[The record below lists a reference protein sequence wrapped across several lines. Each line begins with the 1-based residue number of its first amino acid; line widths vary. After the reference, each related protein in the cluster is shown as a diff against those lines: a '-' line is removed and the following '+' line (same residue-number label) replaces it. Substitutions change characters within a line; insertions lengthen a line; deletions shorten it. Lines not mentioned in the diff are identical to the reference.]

1 MISDFITAQE
11 AEDLIAFFATCEFKD
26 ENGHSVISFG
36 EPYPYTNSKSSVD
49 VPPIPDQLKPVFEKV
64 IKLQIELYQSM
75 YPDLDQSQ
83 LTALI
88 INSCLVNKYEG
99 PVSHISK
106 HADKEVTINPESAIL
121 TVSIGESC
129 DLKFIERESGIEQT
143 VTCSDRSLYHMS
155 RRSQEVFEH
164 VIEPGSI
171 TDGVRYS
178 LTFRVVSWKNKNST
192 CLLGDSNT
200 GSLRYGSC
208 KRSTFGEL
216 MPGQKFWCPRIDDI
230 DPKMCMGYANAVL
243 LCGIN
248 DVKQSDVQC
257 ESDVINIYNK
267 LKCKVKAIQKLSPK
281 TFIHVCRLLPTKNTE
296 LNMKVDTFNRLI
308 HFDMLQTCKG
318 VQCVDGFHKFA
329 DHNGHLA
336 CELSKS
342 FDRQGRLD
350 MLHLNR
356 SGVSVLA
363 SLIKQSIFLRL
374 HGGVDKRRHTSR
386 LDGRLYSNVA
396 RGPPAPRR

>member
-1 MISDFITAQE
+1 
-11 AEDLIAFFATCEFKD
+11 
-26 ENGHSVISFG
+26 
-36 EPYPYTNSKSSVD
+36 
-49 VPPIPDQLKPVFEKV
+49 
-64 IKLQIELYQSM
+64 
-75 YPDLDQSQ
+75 
-83 LTALI
+83 
-88 INSCLVNKYEG
+88 
-99 PVSHISK
+99 
-106 HADKEVTINPESAIL
+106 
-121 TVSIGESC
+121 
-129 DLKFIERESGIEQT
+129 
-143 VTCSDRSLYHMS
+143 
-155 RRSQEVFEH
+155 
-164 VIEPGSI
+164 
-171 TDGVRYS
+171 
-178 LTFRVVSWKNKNST
+178 
-192 CLLGDSNT
+192 
-200 GSLRYGSC
+200 
-208 KRSTFGEL
+208 

-257 ESDVINIYNK
+257 ESDVVNIYNK
-267 LKCKVKAIQKLSPK
+267 LKRKVKDIQKLSPK
-281 TFIHVCRLLPTKNTE
+281 TFIYICRLLPTKNTE

-363 SLIKQSIFLRL
+363 YLIKQSIFLRL